1 MSPNKKSILIGLVRC
16 IGTRED
22 EEQWEGV
29 AAELSP
35 GTSFNLFSLS
45 LFLPLSFVL
54 RVVVI
59 GISHFTPRK
68 DKNSTHPPSTLV
80 SPCSLSSRVIYI
92 VVTSVA
98 VFLFHFLPQ
107 LPPPPLPSLP
117 VNNTSINLISFVMF
131 CTNDGDGDADT
142 MHLTSFS
149 DSFPCELI
157 WRKQAPV
164 CVSSH
169 PPHWRMSARKFRIY
183 SLLSTDRVH
192 EWVCGL
198 PGLRRRKKDMFIE

>member
-68 DKNSTHPPSTLV
+68 DKNSTHPPKYSSQSLLPLV
-80 SPCSLSSRVIYI
+80 LCDLHCCNISRR
-92 VVTSVA
+92 
-98 VFLFHFLPQ
+98 FP
-107 LPPPPLPSLP
+107 
-117 VNNTSINLISFVMF
+117 ISFPS
-131 CTNDGDGDADT
+131 TTAT
-142 MHLTSFS
+142 TTA
-149 DSFPCELI
+149 SFPSCEQHVHQSHFIRHVLYQ
-157 WRKQAPV
+157 WWWWWCRYDAPHLV
-164 CVSSH
+164 
-169 PPHWRMSARKFRIY
+169 
-183 SLLSTDRVH
+183 L
-192 EWVCGL
+192 G
-198 PGLRRRKKDMFIE
+198 